1 MKTLLSKQ
9 EQLKS
14 DIKDKQNEVEQANKK
29 LEEAKE
35 EEQNQYDAMKL
46 RIQYL
51 YENSTD
57 NSIWSAILSPMDFP
71 IC

>member
-57 NSIWSAILSPMDFP
+57 NSIQWTFRYVKPY
-71 IC
+71 